1 MKPRSWVVFP
11 SLRGVLIAVQ
21 IGLIVLMLAGATAL
35 VVGGKALVDSRRFV
49 ATAVATNGVVVDVA
63 GVVQQVQKR
72 GPDGDW
78 YYQDVTV
85 FHPVVR
91 FVTARER
98 EVRFQASEGSNDPF
112 AYRVGDTIRVLY
124 DPANPQAARLDTWSS
139 RWGDS
144 VTLVAIGLGLLVLG
158 AVGYWLLRSRGPA
171 ARRGAPQNRRPQVS
185 DNQAAGWPQPQVDHQ
200 GDQDSGDGAGQA
212 PVP

>member
-11 SLRGVLIAVQ
+11 SLRGVLIGAQVV
-21 IGLIVLMLAGATAL
+21 LIVLMFAGAIAL

-63 GVVQQVQKR
+63 GVVQRTQKR

-91 FVTARER
+91 FVTAGGR
-98 EVRFQASEGSNDPF
+98 EVRFQASEGSGDPF
-112 AYRVGDTIRVLY
+112 AYGVGDTIRVLY

-144 VTLVAIGLGLLVLG
+144 IGMVLTGLGLVVLG
-158 AVGYWLLRSRGPA
+158 AVGSWLLRSRTTRA
-171 ARRGAPQNRRPQVS
+171 ARRAAPQHRRPQES
-185 DNQAAGWPQPQVDHQ
+185 DHQ

>member
-21 IGLIVLMLAGATAL
+21 IGLIVLMLAGAIAL

-63 GVVQQVQKR
+63 GVVQHVQKR

-91 FVTARER
+91 FVTAREQ
-98 EVRFQASEGSNDPF
+98 ELRFQASEGGNDPF
-112 AYRVGDTIRVLY
+112 AYGVGDTIRVLY
-124 DPANPQAARLDTWSS
+124 DPANPKAARLDTWSS

-144 VTLVAIGLGLLVLG
+144 LTLVAIGLGLLVLG

-171 ARRGAPQNRRPQVS
+171 ARRRQV
-185 DNQAAGWPQPQVDHQ
+185 GHQ
-200 GDQDSGDGAGQA
+200 GDQGAGDGAGQA